1 MGIAAYNRG
10 TKAIIEFYRQGED
23 DKRKI
28 EDCFKAIGKAL
39 ELEEAC
45 RELRSR
51 IAEIHGYKGF
61 KGAYIDH
68 FKSFR
73 GYKSLY
79 SKVTIAEE
87 NWRNSPGPEK
97 RPFKH
102 LELVQKMHTALVAF
116 RDRLEKEI
124 VY

>member
-10 TKAIIEFYRQGED
+10 TKCIIEFYRQGED
-23 DKRKI
+23 DKQKV
-28 EDCFKAIGKAL
+28 EDCFKAISRCI
-39 ELEEAC
+39 ELEEDC
-45 RELRSR
+45 REMRSR
-51 IAEIHGYKGF
+51 IAEIHSYKGI

-68 FKSFR
+68 FKTFR

-79 SKVTIAEE
+79 SKVLVAEE
-87 NWRNSPGPEK
+87 NWRNSPGSET

-102 LELVQKMHTALVAF
+102 LELVQKMHNALVAF
-116 RDRLEKEI
+116 KDRLEKEI